1 VVTRD
6 QIRDPNPNGKLLT
19 GVVVS
24 SLLRDT
30 MSAPP
35 GAESCMLTMR
45 TGRGVGLWPPVK
57 GESSLWCRCLDLLAV
72 KGAARGEVRGGP
84 SVRIEHD
91 VSARRVEG
99 GAWGRVRW
107 SLEEPG
113 SPCPLLPGMEPVGV
127 EGIEDWPGGSQGSGL
142 SSCGWRESVG

>member
-1 VVTRD
+1 VTRD

-57 GESSLWCRCLDLLAV
+57 GESRLWCRCLDLLAV
-72 KGAARGEVRGGP
+72 VVGKSVVALASGPNMTSVLGEW
-84 SVRIEHD
+84 
-91 VSARRVEG
+91 RVEPGVGCG
-99 GAWGRVRW
+99 GRLRSQVALAAWDGAGRYRRYR
-107 SLEEPG
+107 SLAG
-113 SPCPLLPGMEPVGV
+113 WIAGV
-127 EGIEDWPGGSQGSGL
+127 WVFVL
-142 SSCGWRESVG
+142 RMA